1 MSSTNAPVA
10 VVHLD
15 ESCLGNGRAGS
26 TPGGAGGLIEFRG
39 RVGVERRDIYLHHPD
54 TTNNRMAI
62 QGAISTLAVLARKG
76 NSFRALIVSDSQ
88 YLVKGMREWVPAWRS
103 RGWRR
108 KSGPIE
114 NLGLWQEL
122 VDAAT
127 KHEVQW
133 TWVRGHEGHVKN
145 EFANDMAVRAAEQ
158 QISSGGAVPSEFPV
172 WLVEQQGRGRYQG
185 FDPDQDY
192 GKLESLVLSGRPVPL
207 ATRTGSSRR

>member
-1 MSSTNAPVA
+1 MA

-39 RVGVERRDIYLHHPD
+39 RDVIERRDIYLHHPD

-62 QGAISTLAVLARKG
+62 QGAITTLEVLARKG
-76 NSFRALIVSDSQ
+76 NRFRTLIISDSQ

-114 NLGLWQEL
+114 NLALWQEL
-122 VDAAT
+122 VDAAA
-127 KHEVQW
+127 KHDVQW

-158 QISSGGAVPSEFPV
+158 QIGSRGAVPSDFPV
-172 WLVEQQGRGRYQG
+172 WLTEQQERGRYLG
-185 FDPDQDY
+185 FDPDEDY
-192 GKLESLVLSGRPVPL
+192 ANLESLILSDRPVPL
-207 ATRTGSSRR
+207 ATKSGSSRR